1 MLWYL
6 TKKNSLNKKHTSKI
20 SRVRMA
26 HIFCI
31 VALLCFASCVVEN
44 TETAQRF
51 KDLHLQQDSLPW
63 LEETQDKQESTKNLI
78 DLLYKLSKF
87 ENGNILQEPTDIE
100 EQEKNRRALGKTTRR
115 FGCRMFFWKAWAAC

>member
-1 MLWYL
+1 MGPNTKLRIVVLTQITCTLLPFWAYTVGSALKTVISLWQRHQQWMLWCL

-26 HIFCI
+26 HIFYI

-63 LEETQDKQESTKNLI
+63 LEETQDKQVRC
-78 DLLYKLSKF
+78 LYF
-87 ENGNILQEPTDIE
+87 P
-100 EQEKNRRALGKTTRR
+100 
-115 FGCRMFFWKAWAAC
+115 

>member
-1 MLWYL
+1 
-6 TKKNSLNKKHTSKI
+6 
-20 SRVRMA
+20 MA
-26 HIFCI
+26 HIFYI